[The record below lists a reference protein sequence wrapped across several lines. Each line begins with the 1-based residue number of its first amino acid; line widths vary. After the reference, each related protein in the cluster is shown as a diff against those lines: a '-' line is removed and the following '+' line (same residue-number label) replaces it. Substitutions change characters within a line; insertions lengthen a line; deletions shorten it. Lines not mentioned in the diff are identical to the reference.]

1 MASGLQAED
10 FFDEAEDITDISIPS
25 GIKENEELVRT
36 FNSVDH
42 RQLEMTLGVIDI
54 LERGEWLAQVTG
66 ELVIVPTANVYT
78 DRSSYHSQVCI
89 L

>member
-42 RQLEMTLGVIDI
+42 CQLEMTLGVIDI
-54 LERGEWLAQVTG
+54 LERGEWMTQVK
-66 ELVIVPTANVYT
+66 
-78 DRSSYHSQVCI
+78 
-89 L
+89 

>member
-1 MASGLQAED
+1 MQNLFCCYEGDGSSQVMASGLQAED

-54 LERGEWLAQVTG
+54 LERGEWLAQVK
-66 ELVIVPTANVYT
+66 
-78 DRSSYHSQVCI
+78 
-89 L
+89 

>member
-1 MASGLQAED
+1 MAIGLQAED

-25 GIKENEELVRT
+25 GIKENEELVWT

-54 LERGEWLAQVTG
+54 LERGEWLAPG
-66 ELVIVPTANVYT
+66 KMSRRAGIAF
-78 DRSSYHSQVCI
+78 RI
-89 L
+89 WI

>member
-54 LERGEWLAQVTG
+54 LERGEWLAQVKRTE
-66 ELVIVPTANVYT
+66 ELVSLSVFESRGG
-78 DRSSYHSQVCI
+78 RS
-89 L
+89 LLPKN

>member
-10 FFDEAEDITDISIPS
+10 FFDVAEDTTDISIPS

-42 RQLEMTLGVIDI
+42 RQLEMTLGVIDM
-54 LERGEWLAQVTG
+54 LERGEWLAPG
-66 ELVIVPTANVYT
+66 KMSRRAGIAF
-78 DRSSYHSQVCI
+78 RI
-89 L
+89 